1 MSSPPLHPAFVEP
14 VPDYLASRI
23 SRTELAEVLG
33 FRPKDMTIYW
43 EAFMHASLSAYL
55 EQNRDHD
62 HVRSLPPFYFKKSLE
77 RLEFLGD
84 AVLQKS
90 VTRFLF
96 ENFKEEPE
104 GKLTVYRSNIVRKQT
119 LAKIATSLKLDKWIQ
134 MSPSARYLYEQRVK
148 AKASTLEDCLEALV
162 GAIELDRGDAFV
174 HQFIYVKCM
183 SCLTIEDI
191 TEDKNYKMRLLQ
203 MCQKHKWPMPCFDII
218 KTEGPTNDR
227 TFHMEITLKPYTT
240 EELEKDASLVNR
252 DKTLGPV
259 TSRRVIDG
267 EQELCRRMLQQI
279 SN

>member
-1 MSSPPLHPAFVEP
+1 MSSPPLHPAYVEP
-14 VPDYLASRI
+14 VPDYFASKI
-23 SRTELAEVLG
+23 SRAELADVLG

-43 EAFMHASLSAYL
+43 EAFMHASLSSYL
-55 EQNRDHD
+55 EQNRDHE
-62 HVRSLPPFYFKKSLE
+62 HVRSLPPFYFQKSLE

-96 ENFKEEPE
+96 DNFQEEPE

-174 HQFIYVKCM
+174 QQFIYEKCM
-183 SCLTIEDI
+183 SCLSLEDI
-191 TEDKNYKMRLLQ
+191 TEDRNFKMWLFQL
-203 MCQKHKWPMPCFDII
+203 CQKRKWSTPSFEII

-227 TFHMEITLKPYTT
+227 TFYMEIILKPYTA
-240 EELEKDASLVNR
+240 EELEQDCFLEKR
-252 DKTLGPV
+252 DKRIGPV
-259 TSRRVIDG
+259 ASRRVIDG
-267 EQELCRRMLQQI
+267 EQELCRRMLQEI
-279 SN
+279 